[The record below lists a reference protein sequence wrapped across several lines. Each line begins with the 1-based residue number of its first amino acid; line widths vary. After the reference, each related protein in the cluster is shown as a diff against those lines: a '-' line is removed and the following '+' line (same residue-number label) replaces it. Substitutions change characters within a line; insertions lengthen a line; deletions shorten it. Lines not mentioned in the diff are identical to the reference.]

1 MVKRGPKGADG
12 GGPAWVSAFSAWGI
26 RGLIFDGVRSMMG
39 PRDTLAVGARA
50 GVSGKGS
57 ESGKRHHGGSTMGCW
72 EGAGVQ
78 FGGSSPFS
86 PFSGIWRTPLPGQ
99 ELGGFGVIGCHLI
112 EGDLQRGV
120 LGCHLIG
127 GHLGDSS

>member
-1 MVKRGPKGADG
+1 MR
-12 GGPAWVSAFSAWGI
+12 
-26 RGLIFDGVRSMMG
+26 
-39 PRDTLAVGARA
+39 
-50 GVSGKGS
+50 
-57 ESGKRHHGGSTMGCW
+57 
-72 EGAGVQ
+72 

-86 PFSGIWRTPLPGQ
+86 PFSGIWGTPLPGQ

-127 GHLGDSS
+127 GHLGDTALRRRPIGGDLGHGYWVSSYWRVTLGGLR